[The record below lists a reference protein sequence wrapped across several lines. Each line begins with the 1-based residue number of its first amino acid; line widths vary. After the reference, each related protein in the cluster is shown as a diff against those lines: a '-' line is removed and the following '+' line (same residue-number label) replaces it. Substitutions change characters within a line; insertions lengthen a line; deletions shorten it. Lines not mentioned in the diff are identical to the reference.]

1 MSRRSRPSVLDGVV
15 RLLDAVGACADRV
28 GDWTA
33 ETETGVRQARTRLR
47 IARRTATAE
56 ELMSWVAGELG
67 ELGEVYLKNLLLGEM
82 RQRREAEADAVKLI
96 TELRDGDAGSV
107 DRQEVAELLAKFR
120 EELDGE
126 SR

>member
-1 MSRRSRPSVLDGVV
+1 MNRPTRIVNAAV
-15 RLLDAVGACADRV
+15 RGLSTAVSAVADWAMDMEGWVSQVEKHWRLA
-28 GDWTA
+28 T
-33 ETETGVRQARTRLR
+33 RQATG
-47 IARRTATAE
+47 E
-56 ELMSWVAGELG
+56 ELVYWAAGELG